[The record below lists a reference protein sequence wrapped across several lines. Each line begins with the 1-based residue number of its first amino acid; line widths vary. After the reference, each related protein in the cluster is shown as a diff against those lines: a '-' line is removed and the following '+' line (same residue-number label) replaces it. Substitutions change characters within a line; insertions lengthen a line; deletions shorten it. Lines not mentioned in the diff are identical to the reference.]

1 MVFFHISSANL
12 ILDWECHCLNS
23 IIQFYLQDY
32 VVCPVCHVRFKT
44 FLIMQRH
51 KDKQHKQQIQ
61 IVSTFTQKPALGN
74 SDLFLQCETER
85 KVETSTEL
93 RDRILAESRR
103 ISVVR
108 PPGRPPKVRL
118 QSPSMEQ
125 NSTPKIKMN
134 FPRPPAIQ
142 RRDSSTS
149 SIEDGRSPRYQ
160 SYIT

>member
-1 MVFFHISSANL
+1 MNRTLPDALQISVVRPPGRPTKVKLQSPL
-12 ILDWECHCLNS
+12 EQSTSKIKMKIPRLQPIQKKVS
-23 IIQFYLQDY
+23 IASSIEDL
-32 VVCPVCHVRFKT
+32 V
-44 FLIMQRH
+44 
-51 KDKQHKQQIQ
+51 
-61 IVSTFTQKPALGN
+61 N

-108 PPGRPPKVRL
+108 PPGRPPKMRL

-149 SIEDGRSPRYQ
+149 SIEDGRSPRYHL
-160 SYIT
+160 YIT